1 MSMQFKTIQEIPKKI
16 PIFPLTGAVLF
27 PDTQLPLNI
36 FEPRYLQMVDS
47 ALASPSRL
55 IGMIQPTSSETKGSG
70 NLKKV
75 GCVGRISSFNEAE
88 DSRYLI
94 TLTGVCRFEI
104 EEELDT
110 TTHYRQIVARYENYD
125 TDLKNISLEN
135 IDRSKLLALV
145 KRYLEH
151 RKILADW
158 DIIQQTP
165 TKQIINYSGVL
176 VPFSPEEKQ
185 LLLESKDLI
194 TRCAA
199 LQALFQSYIFDLSG
213 EKSDRLH

>member
-1 MSMQFKTIQEIPKKI
+1 MKFKTTQSIPKKI

-36 FEPRYLQMVDS
+36 FEPRYVQMVDS
-47 ALASPSRL
+47 ALASPDRL
-55 IGMIQPTSSETKGSG
+55 IGMIQPSSIETKGGGS
-70 NLKKV
+70 LKKV
-75 GCVGRISSFNEAE
+75 GCVGKISSFNEAE
-88 DSRYLI
+88 DNRYLI
-94 TLTGVCRFEI
+94 TLTGLCRFEVL
-104 EEELDT
+104 EELDT
-110 TTHYRQIVARYENYD
+110 TTPYRQVIANFDKFE
-125 TDLKNISLEN
+125 TDLRDIDIAD

-158 DIIQQTP
+158 EIIQQTP

-176 VPFSPEEKQ
+176 VPFSAEEKQ

-194 TRCAA
+194 TRCGV
-199 LQALFQSYIFDLSG
+199 LEALFQSYIFDITG
-213 EKSDRLH
+213 EKSEQLH

>member
-1 MSMQFKTIQEIPKKI
+1 MQFKTIQEIPKKI

-36 FEPRYLQMVDS
+36 FEPRYVQMVDS
-47 ALASPSRL
+47 ALASPNRL
-55 IGMIQPTSSETKGSG
+55 IGMIQPASSTTMGTGS
-70 NLKKV
+70 LKKV

-94 TLTGVCRFEI
+94 TLTGICRFEI

-110 TTHYRQIVARYENYD
+110 TTPYRQIIAKYENYK
-125 TDLKNISLEN
+125 TDIENMNLEN
-135 IDRSKLLALV
+135 VDRSKLLALV

-158 DIIQQTP
+158 EIIQQTP

-185 LLLESKDLI
+185 LLLSSFPAFPL
-194 TRCAA
+194 
-199 LQALFQSYIFDLSG
+199 
-213 EKSDRLH
+213 

>member
-1 MSMQFKTIQEIPKKI
+1 MLMQFKTIQEIPKKI

-36 FEPRYLQMVDS
+36 FEPRYVQMVDS
-47 ALASPSRL
+47 ALSSPNRL
-55 IGMIQPTSSETKGSG
+55 IGMIQPSSSETKGSG
-70 NLKKV
+70 GLKKV
-75 GCVGRISSFNEAE
+75 GCIGRISSFNEAE

-94 TLTGVCRFEI
+94 TLTGICRFVI

-110 TTHYRQIVARYENYD
+110 TTPYRQVIAKYENYE
-125 TDLKNISLEN
+125 TDLEN
-135 IDRSKLLALV
+135 INLEKVDRNKLLALV

-158 DIIQQTP
+158 EIIQQTP

-176 VPFSPEEKQ
+176 VPFSSEEKQ
-185 LLLESKDLI
+185 LLLESKDLV
-194 TRCAA
+194 TRCDTLEA
-199 LQALFQSYIFDLSG
+199 LLQSYIFDLTA

>member
-1 MSMQFKTIQEIPKKI
+1 MNFKTTQEIPKKI

-36 FEPRYLQMVDS
+36 FEPRYVQMIDA
-47 ALASPSRL
+47 ALASPNRL
-55 IGMIQPTSSETKGSG
+55 IGMIQPSSAETKGVGS
-70 NLKKV
+70 LKKI
-75 GCVGRISSFNEAE
+75 GCIGRISSFNEAE
-88 DSRYLI
+88 DSRYLV
-94 TLTGVCRFEI
+94 TLTGVCRFEV

-110 TTHYRQIVARYENYD
+110 TTPYRQVLANYENFN
-125 TDLKNISLEN
+125 TDLKNINLEE

-158 DIIQQTP
+158 DIIKQTP

-194 TRCAA
+194 ERCNV
-199 LQALFQSYIFDLSG
+199 LEALFQSYIFDMSG
-213 EKSDRLH
+213 EKSDQVH

>member
-1 MSMQFKTIQEIPKKI
+1 MQFKSIQEIPKKI

-36 FEPRYLQMVDS
+36 FEPRYVQMVDS
-47 ALASPSRL
+47 ALASPDRL
-55 IGMIQPTSSETKGSG
+55 IGMIQPSSSESKGAGS
-70 NLKKV
+70 LKKI

-110 TTHYRQIVARYENYD
+110 TTPYRQVIAKYENFD
-125 TDLKNISLEN
+125 TDLENISLEK

-158 DIIQQTP
+158 EIIQQTP

-176 VPFSPEEKQ
+176 VPFSSEEKQ

-194 TRCAA
+194 SRCGA
-199 LQALFQSYIFDLSG
+199 LEALLQSYIFDLSG

>member
-1 MSMQFKTIQEIPKKI
+1 MLMQFKSIQEIPKKI

-36 FEPRYLQMVDS
+36 FEPRYVQMVDS
-47 ALASPSRL
+47 ALASPDRL
-55 IGMIQPTSSETKGSG
+55 IGMIQPSSSESKGAGS
-70 NLKKV
+70 LKKI

-94 TLTGVCRFEI
+94 TLTGMCRFEI

-110 TTHYRQIVARYENYD
+110 TTPYRQVIAKYENFD
-125 TDLKNISLEN
+125 TDLENISLEK

-158 DIIQQTP
+158 EIIQQTP

-176 VPFSPEEKQ
+176 VPFSSEEKQ

-194 TRCAA
+194 SRCGA
-199 LQALFQSYIFDLSG
+199 LEALLQSYIFDLSG

>member
-1 MSMQFKTIQEIPKKI
+1 MKFKTTQEIPRKI

-36 FEPRYLQMVDS
+36 FEPRYIQMVDS
-47 ALASPSRL
+47 ALASPNRL
-55 IGMIQPTSSETKGSG
+55 IGMIQPSSSETKGLG

-75 GCVGRISSFNEAE
+75 GCIGRISSFNEAE

-94 TLTGVCRFEI
+94 TLTGVCRFET

-110 TTHYRQIVARYENYD
+110 TTPYRQVIAKYD
-125 TDLKNISLEN
+125 NFGTDLENISLED
-135 IDRSKLLALV
+135 IDRNKLLALV
-145 KRYLEH
+145 KKYLEH

-158 DIIQQTP
+158 EIIQQTP

-185 LLLESKDLI
+185 LLLESKNLI
-194 TRCAA
+194 TRCSA
-199 LQALFQSYIFDLSG
+199 LEALFQSYIFDLSG

>member
-1 MSMQFKTIQEIPKKI
+1 MKFKTTQEIPKKI

-36 FEPRYLQMVDS
+36 FEPRYIQMVDS
-47 ALASPSRL
+47 ALASPNRL
-55 IGMIQPTSSETKGSG
+55 IGMIQPSSSETKGLG

-75 GCVGRISSFNEAE
+75 GCIGRISSFNEAE

-110 TTHYRQIVARYENYD
+110 TTPYRQVIAKYENFE
-125 TDLKNISLEN
+125 TDLENMSLEN
-135 IDRSKLLALV
+135 IDRNKLLALV
-145 KRYLEH
+145 KKYLEH

-158 DIIQQTP
+158 EIIQQTP

-176 VPFSPEEKQ
+176 VPFSSEEKQ

-194 TRCAA
+194 TRCSA
-199 LQALFQSYIFDLSG
+199 LEALFQSYILDLSG

>member
-1 MSMQFKTIQEIPKKI
+1 MLMQFKTIHEIPKKI

-36 FEPRYLQMVDS
+36 FEPRYVQMVDS
-47 ALASPSRL
+47 ALASPNRL
-55 IGMIQPTSSETKGSG
+55 IGMIQPSSNEIKGSES
-70 NLKKV
+70 LKKV

-94 TLTGVCRFEI
+94 TLTGVCRFKI

-110 TTHYRQIVARYENYD
+110 TTPYRQVIAKYENFE
-125 TDLKNISLEN
+125 TDLENVNLEE
-135 IDRSKLLALV
+135 IDRNKLLALV
-145 KRYLEH
+145 KRYLEN

-158 DIIQQTP
+158 EIIKQTP

-185 LLLESKDLI
+185 LLLESKDLV
-194 TRCAA
+194 TRCSA
-199 LQALFQSYIFDLSG
+199 LEALFQSYIFDLSG

>member
-1 MSMQFKTIQEIPKKI
+1 MQFKTTQEIPKKI

-36 FEPRYLQMVDS
+36 FEPRYVQMVDS
-47 ALASPSRL
+47 ALASPDRL
-55 IGMIQPTSSETKGSG
+55 IGMIQPSSPDTKGTG
-70 NLKKV
+70 DLKKI
-75 GCVGRISSFNEAE
+75 GCIGRISSFNEAE

-94 TLTGVCRFEI
+94 TLTGVCRFKI
-104 EEELDT
+104 DEELDT
-110 TTHYRQIVARYENYD
+110 TTPYRQIIANYNNFE
-125 TDLKNISLEN
+125 TDLENVSLEE
-135 IDRSKLLALV
+135 IDRNRLLALV

-158 DIIQQTP
+158 EIIKQTP

-185 LLLESKDLI
+185 LLLESKDLL
-194 TRCAA
+194 TRCSA
-199 LQALFQSYIFDLSG
+199 LEALFQSYILDLSG

>member
-1 MSMQFKTIQEIPKKI
+1 MLMQFKSIQEIPKKI

-36 FEPRYLQMVDS
+36 FEPRYVQMVDS
-47 ALASPSRL
+47 ALASPDRL
-55 IGMIQPTSSETKGSG
+55 IGMIQPSSSESKGAGS
-70 NLKKV
+70 LKKI

-110 TTHYRQIVARYENYD
+110 TTPYRQVIAKYENFD
-125 TDLKNISLEN
+125 TDLENISLEK

-158 DIIQQTP
+158 EIIQQTP

-176 VPFSPEEKQ
+176 VPFSSEEKQ

-194 TRCAA
+194 SRCGA
-199 LQALFQSYIFDLSG
+199 LEALLQSYIFDLSG